1 MKTALLFDLDNTL
14 LNDQQAK
21 EKYLPAVYRKFSYIN
36 NVSFDEFRARWYQGI
51 EKYIPL
57 CESGYLTFEQQQRIR
72 LEEAF
77 SVKGLS
83 DELINEYY
91 MEITKE
97 YEKNFVLVDNAIQVL
112 NELKEKNTLALVS
125 NGSSVQQWKK
135 IRKFN
140 LQSYFEVIIISQDV
154 NVAKPNKEIFELA
167 MAQCKS
173 IGQNNYF
180 IGDDF
185 ENDIKGSYNAGLIP
199 IWYNTTNRK
208 PNDTKVEYF
217 EINNLNKIQGIVE
230 SMHS

>member
-83 DELINEYY
+83 DELIKRVKR
-91 MEITKE
+91 KE
-97 YEKNFVLVDNAIQVL
+97 Y
-112 NELKEKNTLALVS
+112 VS
-125 NGSSVQQWKK
+125 
-135 IRKFN
+135 F
-140 LQSYFEVIIISQDV
+140 
-154 NVAKPNKEIFELA
+154 
-167 MAQCKS
+167 S
-173 IGQNNYF
+173 I
-180 IGDDF
+180 
-185 ENDIKGSYNAGLIP
+185 K
-199 IWYNTTNRK
+199 R
-208 PNDTKVEYF
+208 
-217 EINNLNKIQGIVE
+217 
-230 SMHS
+230 